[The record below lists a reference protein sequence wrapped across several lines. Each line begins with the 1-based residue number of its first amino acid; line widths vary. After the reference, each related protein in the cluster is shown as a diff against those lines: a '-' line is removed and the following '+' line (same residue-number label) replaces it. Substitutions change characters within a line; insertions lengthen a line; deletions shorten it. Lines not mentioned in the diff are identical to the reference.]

1 MVLYQ
6 KKNNCLDLNPPTP
19 LGHHGKRRRSLQTS
33 ESVIDQE
40 ECSVHGNRPV
50 VAEYVGHVYK
60 EWVKGESDEVKCA
73 SSKCSMENTEAERQ
87 MLVLT
92 P

>member
-1 MVLYQ
+1 MQ
-6 KKNNCLDLNPPTP
+6 KYNTRNDNAGLSEKKTQFVPKPPPTP

-50 VAEYVGHVYK
+50 VAEYV
-60 EWVKGESDEVKCA
+60 
-73 SSKCSMENTEAERQ
+73 
-87 MLVLT
+87 
-92 P
+92 